1 MSNKALTTLTFI
13 EKARGI
19 HGDKYDYSLVN
30 YKNNKTKVDI
40 ICPVH
45 GKWSQVPNSHLLG
58 KGCITCG
65 FTSTRINQPHTFT
78 KEDFII
84 KANSVHKNYY
94 NYSKSDYINYKTK
107 LIITCPI
114 HGDFIQTPCHH
125 LRNRG
130 CPNCSITGFN
140 PSKPAIMY
148 YLSINNGQ
156 AYKIGITNKTVNKR
170 FTVLELQTI
179 SVIKTWYYEN
189 GNDAYR
195 AEQEVLKCFNYEK
208 YKGQGLLKSGNTE
221 LFKIDVLN
229 LDF

>member
-1 MSNKALTTLTFI
+1 MSNKTLTTLKFI

-40 ICPVH
+40 ICPAH

-58 KGCITCG
+58 KGCIICG
-65 FTSTRINQPHTFT
+65 FTSTKINQPHTFT

-114 HGDFIQTPCHH
+114 HGDFTQAPYHH

-130 CPNCSITGFN
+130 CPSCAITGFN

-156 AYKIGITNKTVNKR
+156 AYKIGITNKTVNER
-170 FTVLELQTI
+170 FTVSELQTI
-179 SVIKTWYYEN
+179 SVIKTWYYKN
-189 GNDAYR
+189 GSDAYR
-195 AEQEVLKCFNYEK
+195 AEQEVLK
-208 YKGQGLLKSGNTE
+208 
-221 LFKIDVLN
+221 
-229 LDF
+229 